1 MIKPPPGSSGVDL
14 LDVRS
19 IRFVETAAPWLSCEE
34 QAALDRVWEDAVQ
47 ANPNLFDG
55 PVAACAGLERED
67 PHGLVITWA
76 RTTYRHYALRRVNGT
91 ARRLPALFVS
101 ALQPTEDGR
110 LMVGRMSPATA
121 APGRWQLPGGS
132 LEPPVGDG
140 PLDLAALRGHA
151 ARELVEETGVDTP
164 AEDLALW
171 RVTLGAGGNVGA
183 LFTAPSRPV
192 SLLHDRFQ
200 ALVASEKALGREP
213 ELDRFA
219 LVRSPADLAR
229 LAGPHV
235 DYLEPVVRL
244 YTAATPPG

>member
-1 MIKPPPGSSGVDL
+1 MIEQPPGSSGVDL

-19 IRFVETAAPWLSCEE
+19 IRFVETAAPWLSSEE
-34 QAALDRVWEDAVQ
+34 RSALDRVWEDAVR

-76 RTTYRHYALRRVNGT
+76 RTTYRHYALRRVKGT

-101 ALQPTEDGR
+101 VLQPTEDGR
-110 LMVGRMSPATA
+110 LMVGRMSSATA

-132 LEPPVGDG
+132 LEPPEGDR

-151 ARELVEETGVDTP
+151 ARELVEETGVETA
-164 AEDLALW
+164 AEELTLW

-183 LFTAPSRPV
+183 LFTAPRRPV
-192 SLLHDRFQ
+192 ALLHDRFR
-200 ALVASEKALGREP
+200 ALVSSEEALGREP

-219 LVRSPADLAR
+219 LVRSPAGLAR
-229 LAGPHV
+229 LTGPHV

-244 YTAATPPG
+244 FTGAAPPP